1 MKDRWTEPAFLQW
14 QQSFEYI
21 EAQNPDAARRI
32 AARVVDAIQMLVN
45 HPYAGH
51 IGMIAETREFAV
63 PSSPFVVVYELDLRA
78 ETLIILAIY
87 DGRRHWPKS
96 FPRE

>member
-21 EAQNPDAARRI
+21 ETRSPDAAWRI
-32 AARVVDAIQMLVN
+32 AARVVDAVQMLVA

-51 IGMIAETREFAV
+51 AGLVTGTREFVV
-63 PSSPFVVVYELDLRA
+63 PGSPFVIIYELDLRT
-78 ETLIILAIY
+78 ETLIILAVF
-87 DGRRHWPKS
+87 DGRRQWPES
-96 FPRE
+96 FPKE